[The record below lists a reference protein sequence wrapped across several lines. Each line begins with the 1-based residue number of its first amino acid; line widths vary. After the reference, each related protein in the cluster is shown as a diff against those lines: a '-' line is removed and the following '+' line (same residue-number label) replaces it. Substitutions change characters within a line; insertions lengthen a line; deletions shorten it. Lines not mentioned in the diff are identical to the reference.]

1 MVYIMIFG
9 VLTDAMY
16 SGVLS
21 EVPAEISDAH
31 CSESLLEWALMFSF
45 RFFGAGVSKIVIAR

>member
-1 MVYIMIFG
+1 M
-9 VLTDAMY
+9 
-16 SGVLS
+16 
-21 EVPAEISDAH
+21 PAEISDAH